1 MSRALDRSGTWIGW
15 AFFADLADALALTF
29 GYMFS
34 RSVTM
39 QYPDKEKWL
48 PYSRYRGHHFLKR
61 DEEGEIKCVACELC
75 ARICPCDCIEV
86 VPYEDEKG
94 NRRPA
99 KFEIDMARLYVY
111 KTAWLIDQHGAKGAR
126 TEISGIKVAAPAMAT
141 RVVDRAIEVFGAAGV
156 SQDTPLAYFYA
167 WARVLR
173 IVDGPDAVHRRT
185 IARQELKRDPAFAG

>member
-1 MSRALDRSGTWIGW
+1 MSRALDRIGTWIGW
-15 AFFADLADALALTF
+15 AFFADLANGLALTF

-86 VPYEDEKG
+86 VPYEDENGKREPHRDPRPPVG
-94 NRRPA
+94 SRRRVCRR
-99 KFEIDMARLYVY
+99 ICARS
-111 KTAWLIDQHGAKGAR
+111 R
-126 TEISGIKVAAPAMAT
+126 S
-141 RVVDRAIEVFGAAGV
+141 
-156 SQDTPLAYFYA
+156 TPSSS
-167 WARVLR
+167 
-173 IVDGPDAVHRRT
+173 PTCRRT
-185 IARQELKRDPAFAG
+185 TTP

>member
-1 MSRALDRSGTWIGW
+1 MSRAQDRVGTWIGW
-15 AFFADLADALALTF
+15 AFFADLASALALTL

-48 PYSRYRGHHFLKR
+48 PYSRYRGHHFLTR

-94 NRRPA
+94 KRHPA
-99 KFEIDMARLYVY
+99 KFEIDTARCLFCGLCEDACPADAIALGQHYEFSSFSSADLVIGRDDLLAKPGKAATGGGVVAARLNT
-111 KTAWLIDQHGAKGAR
+111 KKD
-126 TEISGIKVAAPAMAT
+126 
-141 RVVDRAIEVFGAAGV
+141 
-156 SQDTPLAYFYA
+156 
-167 WARVLR
+167 VLVETKETQGYNWWR
-173 IVDGPDAVHRRT
+173 NIRRT
-185 IARQELKRDPAFAG
+185 

>member
-1 MSRALDRSGTWIGW
+1 MSRTLDRSRAWIGW

-75 ARICPCDCIEV
+75 ARISE
-86 VPYEDEKG
+86 
-94 NRRPA
+94 
-99 KFEIDMARLYVY
+99 
-111 KTAWLIDQHGAKGAR
+111 
-126 TEISGIKVAAPAMAT
+126 
-141 RVVDRAIEVFGAAGV
+141 
-156 SQDTPLAYFYA
+156 
-167 WARVLR
+167 
-173 IVDGPDAVHRRT
+173 
-185 IARQELKRDPAFAG
+185 